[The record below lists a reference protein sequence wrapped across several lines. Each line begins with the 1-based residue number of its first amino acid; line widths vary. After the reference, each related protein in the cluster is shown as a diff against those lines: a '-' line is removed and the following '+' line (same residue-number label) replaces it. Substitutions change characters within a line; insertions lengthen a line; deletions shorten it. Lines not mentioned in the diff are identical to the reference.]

1 MQYVIK
7 FKIQCHAIPVLIGI
21 EKPPKMRYAQLTMMK
36 RAIVSMTVFLLLA
49 GCAKASPTPT
59 LPGTPCGLPPIV
71 IPTPLAVTPGPAEL
85 DPSTG
90 LHVTGQAQVID
101 LDSYRL
107 EVSGLV
113 ESPLSLTYDDLRC
126 LPKIE
131 IQTTIVCKGNFDDTA
146 VWTGVPIKTI
156 LELAGVKPEAAE
168 ILLFGADGYVIG
180 VDMERALSGTSFLA
194 YELRGEP
201 VPILHGFPVR
211 AAFPGQPGFYW
222 VKWLVK
228 IEVK

>member
-1 MQYVIK
+1 MKSK
-7 FKIQCHAIPVLIGI
+7 FLA
-21 EKPPKMRYAQLTMMK
+21 
-36 RAIVSMTVFLLLA
+36 LLLFGLLT
-49 GCAKASPTPT
+49 GCGGLATPAPT
-59 LPGTPCGLPPIV
+59 LPGAPCGLPPVV
-71 IPTPLAVTPGPAEL
+71 IPTPLAMTPGPAEL

-90 LHVTGQAQVID
+90 LHVTGKAEVID
-101 LDSYRL
+101 LATYRL
-107 EVSGLV
+107 EVTGLV
-113 ESPLSLTYDDLRC
+113 EQPLALSYDELRC

-131 IQTTIVCKGNFDDTA
+131 VQTTIVCKGNFDDTA
-146 VWTGVPIKTI
+146 VWAGTPFKTV
-156 LELAGVKPEAAE
+156 LELAGVKPEATE
-168 ILLFGADGYVIG
+168 ILLTGADGYSLSIAL
-180 VDMERALSGTSFLA
+180 EHALSGQSFLA

>member
-1 MQYVIK
+1 MQFVINSG
-7 FKIQCHAIPVLIGI
+7 IQCHAKPVPIDI
-21 EKPPKMRYAQLTMMK
+21 ETTSKTRYAQFTMK
-36 RAIVSMTVFLLLA
+36 RAIVSVIAFFLLT
-49 GCAKASPTPT
+49 GCGTGSPTPT
-59 LPGTPCGLPPIV
+59 LPGTPCGLPAIV
-71 IPTPLAVTPGPAEL
+71 IPTPLALTPGPAEL

-90 LHVTGQAQVID
+90 LHVTGKAQVID

-107 EVSGLV
+107 EVNGLV
-113 ESPLSLTYDDLRC
+113 ERPLSLTYDDLRC

-131 IQTTIVCKGNFDDTA
+131 VQTTIVCKGNFDDTA
-146 VWTGVPIKTI
+146 VWAGVPIKTV
-156 LELAGVKPEAAE
+156 LELTGVKPEATE
-168 ILLFGADGYVIG
+168 ILLFGADGYVISI
-180 VDMERALSGTSFLA
+180 DMEHAVSGTSFLA

-211 AAFPGQPGFYW
+211 AAFPGLPGFYW

>member
-1 MQYVIK
+1 MNRFMI
-7 FKIQCHAIPVLIGI
+7 
-21 EKPPKMRYAQLTMMK
+21 
-36 RAIVSMTVFLLLA
+36 SMTIFALFLLA
-49 GCAKASPTPT
+49 GCGAPTVYTPT

-71 IPTPLAVTPGPAEL
+71 IPTPLAITPGPAEL

-90 LHVTGQAQVID
+90 LHVTGKAQVIE

-107 EVSGLV
+107 DITGLV
-113 ESPLSLTYDDLRC
+113 ERPLSLTYNDLRC

-131 IQTTIVCKGNFDDTA
+131 VQTTIVCKGNFDDTA
-146 VWTGVPIKTI
+146 VWAGVALKAV
-156 LELAGVKPEAAE
+156 LGLAEVKPEATE
-168 ILLFGADGYVIG
+168 ILLFGADGYVIN
-180 VDMERALSGTSFLA
+180 VDIEHALSGKSFLA
-194 YELRGEP
+194 YELHGEP

>member
-1 MQYVIK
+1 MQFVINSE
-7 FKIQCHAIPVLIGI
+7 IQCHAKPMCIDI
-21 EKPPKMRYAQLTMMK
+21 EMTSKARYAQFTMK
-36 RAIVSMTVFLLLA
+36 RAIVSMMVFFLLA
-49 GCAKASPTPT
+49 GCAAASPALT

-85 DPSTG
+85 DRSTG
-90 LHVTGQAQVID
+90 LHVTGKAQVID
-101 LDSYRL
+101 LDSYQL
-107 EVSGLV
+107 EVTGLV
-113 ESPLSLTYDDLRC
+113 ERPLSLRYDDLRC

-131 IQTTIVCKGNFDDTA
+131 VQTTIVCKGNFDDTA
-146 VWTGVPIKTI
+146 VWAGVTIKTI
-156 LELAGVKPEAAE
+156 LELAGVKPEAKE
-168 ILLFGADGYVIG
+168 ILLFGADEYIIS
-180 VDMERALSGTSFLA
+180 VDIEHALSGTSFLA
-194 YELRGEP
+194 YELRGKP